1 MREPSAKG
9 LAAVQAH
16 EQAAMPKVSHTTR
29 RIAPTLLLALLAGV
43 AAKAQPPASLAQPPL
58 APLDLRALEGSGAL
72 VGAVNIRIDNVF
84 DPSNPAE
91 DKRLYRWANRVHRTT
106 RPGVVEDILLFTTG
120 DRLEARLLE
129 ESARLLRDR
138 DFVADA
144 TVGATTYDPAT
155 NRADID
161 VWMRDAW
168 SLELDLKLSRSG
180 GENEYGI
187 GVTEDNLF
195 GLGKS
200 FTAAYSS
207 DVDRDEALFGYSDRN
222 VRGGRTRLDVA
233 LANTSDGDRIQFAAA
248 RPFYAF
254 DTRWSVAGSTLDDER
269 VNSIYD
275 LGEVIDEFGHET
287 RAVSIEGGW
296 SRGLIDGKARRWL
309 AGAIYKED
317 EFFATSDT
325 PQPLLM
331 PENRKLVYPWIG
343 WQLVVDDYR
352 QMTELNDM
360 GRTEDVPLGLDVFL
374 SVGFAAERF
383 GADRR
388 ATIFSASARKAWE
401 PGGPGNLLQLEAT
414 ARAREESDGIHNA
427 VLATHVHY
435 YHRNFGNQLFS
446 ASLST
451 ELANRL
457 DTENQVLLGG
467 DNSLRG
473 YPLRYQSGERSA
485 VLTLEQRFFTDWYW
499 FRLVRV
505 GYAFFMDAGRV
516 WGEDPYGTPNVGT
529 LYDVG
534 MGLRLTSPRSSGN
547 SVVHVDLAFPVSGDP
562 SIDDVQ
568 LIIEKKTSF

>member
-1 MREPSAKG
+1 MAD
-9 LAAVQAH
+9 
-16 EQAAMPKVSHTTR
+16 VSHGSR
-29 RIAPTLLLALLAGV
+29 RVVSALLLTALVGVDANAEPRAPLAET
-43 AAKAQPPASLAQPPL
+43 PPAPR
-58 APLDLRALEGSGAL
+58 DLQALERTGAL
-72 VGAVNIRIDNVF
+72 IGAVNIRIDNVF
-84 DPSNPAE
+84 DLSDPAE
-91 DKRLYRWANRVHRTT
+91 DKLLYRWANRVHRTT
-106 RPGVVEDILLFTTG
+106 RPGVIEDILLFTSG

-138 DFVADA
+138 GFVADA
-144 TVGATTYDPAT
+144 TVGAASYDPAT

-168 SLELDLKLSRSG
+168 SLGLDLKLSRSG

-187 GVTEDNLF
+187 GFTEDNLL

-207 DVDRDEALFGYSDRN
+207 DIDRDEALFGYSDRN

-233 LANTSDGDRIQFAAA
+233 LANTSDGDRIQIAAG

-254 DTRWSVAGSTLDDER
+254 DTRWSVAGSALDDER
-269 VNSIYD
+269 VDSIYD
-275 LGEVIDEFGHET
+275 LGEVIDEFRHDT
-287 RAVSIEGGW
+287 RSVAIQGGW
-296 SRGLIDGKARRWL
+296 SRGLIDGRARRWL
-309 AGAIYKED
+309 AGAAYEED
-317 EFFATSDT
+317 QFIATPDNS
-325 PQPLLM
+325 QPMLM
-331 PENRKLVYPWIG
+331 PESRKLVYPWIG

-352 QMTELNDM
+352 KMTELNDM

-374 SVGFAAERF
+374 SLGFAAERF

-388 ATIFSASARKAWE
+388 ATIFNASARKGWE
-401 PGGPGNLLQLEAT
+401 PGGPGNLLLFEAT
-414 ARAREESDGIHNA
+414 AGARKESDGIHNA
-427 VLATHVHY
+427 VFETNAHY
-435 YHRNFGNQLFS
+435 FHRNFGNQLFS
-446 ASLST
+446 ASLT
-451 ELANRL
+451 TVFANRL
-457 DTENQVLLGG
+457 DIENQVLLGG

-485 VLTLEQRFFTDWYW
+485 LLTLEQRFFTDWYW

-516 WGEDPYGTPNVGT
+516 WGDDPYNTPNVGT

-534 MGLRLTSPRSSGN
+534 VGLRLTSPRSSGN
-547 SVVHVDLAFPVSGDP
+547 SVVHVDLAFPVGADP

-568 LIIEKKTSF
+568 IIVEKKTSF